1 MAYDDDTVDYTITT
15 TPTAIPNVGVA
26 YTPAA
31 SSSKL
36 FISAVVP
43 HETTSN
49 DSRIIIATLFEDA
62 TPIAEGKMIHALPT
76 GVTGQSG
83 VITLIAPVRTG
94 SAAARTYTVKISKDA
109 GVSPWL
115 VKNSTDRK
123 ARIVVVEAKT

>member
-1 MAYDDDTVDYTITT
+1 
-15 TPTAIPNVGVA
+15 
-26 YTPAA
+26 
-31 SSSKL
+31 
-36 FISAVVP
+36 
-43 HETTSN
+43 
-49 DSRIIIATLFEDA
+49 
-62 TPIAEGKMIHALPT
+62 MIHALPT